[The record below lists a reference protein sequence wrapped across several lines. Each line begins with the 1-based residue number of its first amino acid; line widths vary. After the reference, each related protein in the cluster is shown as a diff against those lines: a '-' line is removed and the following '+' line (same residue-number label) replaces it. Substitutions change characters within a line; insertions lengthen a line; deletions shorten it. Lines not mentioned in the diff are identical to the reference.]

1 MFFYSVFR
9 FSALFK
15 SQVLFFILFKS
26 CRIRSIFAFYPL
38 YFFTFLLSLQQIT
51 TILTKMKPVLTIIA
65 SVLCAMMV
73 LSCQHQGTPDANRD
87 KDEEHDLVVAQELS
101 NGRVQCIAE
110 DAAGQLWIGT
120 FRGLNRY
127 DGHEYHQYFCTADTL
142 GLPDNNVQGLL
153 CDKKGRL
160 WVATVNGVCRY
171 TSQDTFERIPMQT
184 SNRNARKLLMDD
196 KGRVF
201 VYNGLELLMYDE
213 VQHIFLTKVVR
224 EMTRQSWGDC
234 FIDRSGIIMMIG
246 SANVQ
251 LYNSDDFKLIRDIHD
266 IEDTQAFYFELLSN
280 DLLLASGNGTLIIY
294 DVKSH
299 QFIPLSEEMKARI
312 TAHGSVLQAACLL
325 DNNNILL
332 STSHNGLFELN
343 LLTHTL
349 RGEGDAGFSAPVPDA
364 YVTKI
369 FQDSRKNIWMGTY
382 DKGLFVDYYY
392 KEKFGGSDSYLNR
405 VIEKSSVFAVAV
417 DKKNNLWVSTLRK
430 GLFVY
435 HTDTQKAEQIEIAG
449 LPAGERKNAITHIF
463 CDRDGLLWF
472 STTNIVM
479 KCLYDG
485 GKLNILGQW
494 QVPMTMDFEQADDG
508 TVWASTSSTYI
519 VAFKPGSNEPEP
531 KQAFTV
537 DYTFIP
543 SLLKLNDGNML
554 ISAFYQPIT
563 KMDMKT
569 GKLSQQEIP
578 DMQRCIRR
586 SVYIPT
592 DMHQDAKGNVWI
604 GTVSNG
610 LLRYNP
616 QTNEMSRIG
625 GLSCSDV
632 GCIEED
638 SQGNLWI
645 STMKGLNR
653 LDVKTGTI
661 TSLYKAD
668 GLAGDEFCDRASCQ
682 LPNGSLVFGGIDGVT
697 MFNPADIDTLRSLP
711 LKLCHL
717 KIHNQLIRPA
727 DGGPIE
733 VMLDSCKEIR
743 LEHSENSFSISYT
756 ALDYGEYERVHYYY
770 KLDGFDSDWIDAG
783 STHTAS
789 YANLP
794 AGHYTFRVRTTDST
808 GDEAGS
814 DERTIAVV
822 IAPLPAFS
830 WWAWLI
836 YLALAA
842 AIAYYLYRNARRV
855 VAARRAAR
863 QAQMEKEQELR
874 TNQMNMSFFANIAH
888 EFRTPL
894 TMIAGPVGQLAKSG
908 SIDGEERSL
917 LNIAQRSIQRMF
929 KLVNQLMDFNK
940 LENDTLR
947 LSVEQIDVVK
957 VMNDICDTFE
967 FNVKEKGLTLNRFGM
982 EDQLMAWT
990 DADKLEKIVSNLLS
1004 NALKFTPRG
1013 GHIDVTLDTVECSM
1027 INGQC
1032 SMVKVTIADTG
1043 KGIPEEQRE
1052 NIFKRFYQLDNQT
1065 KAIVNWGTGIGL
1077 YYSRR
1082 LAELHHGSLTAGN
1095 RQEGSGAVFTLVYP
1109 MNDEAYTQ
1117 EERRPLEG
1125 NGVADYRIVDSPSP
1139 VNSQLSI
1146 EDGRP
1151 TILIVDDDTEIIN
1164 YMRLLFSNDYRLITC
1179 LDADT
1184 ALEEMRA
1191 EEPNIVLSDVAMP
1204 GKDGYQLCQEIKQD
1218 IQLSHIP
1225 VILVTAKIT
1234 AENQVEGLNVGA
1246 DAYVTKP
1253 FEPAVLSA
1261 LIQSQLKNRERVRKL
1276 LAKATTTE
1284 DEGVDNALSEQDKH
1298 FMEELY
1304 KLMEEELSNS
1314 ELDVTRIT
1322 KMLYISRTKLYY
1334 KIKGLTG
1341 ETPSSFF
1348 RTYKLN
1354 RAAELLKG
1362 GKHTVAEI
1370 ADMTGF
1376 STQSHFSVVFKKQ
1389 FGVTPTEYKG

>member
-1 MFFYSVFR
+1 M
-9 FSALFK
+9 
-15 SQVLFFILFKS
+15 
-26 CRIRSIFAFYPL
+26 
-38 YFFTFLLSLQQIT
+38 
-51 TILTKMKPVLTIIA
+51 TKMKPVLT
-65 SVLCAMMV
+65 VLACVACMMMV
-73 LSCQHQGTPDANRD
+73 LSCRHHDSPDASRD
-87 KDEEHDLVVAQELS
+87 KDELHDLVVAHELS
-101 NGRVQCIAE
+101 NGRVQCVAE
-110 DAAGQLWIGT
+110 DNNGQMWIGT

-127 DGHEYHQYFCTADTL
+127 DGHEYHQYFCTFDSL
-142 GLPDNNVQGLL
+142 GLPDNNVQSLL

-171 TSQDTFERIPMQT
+171 TRQDTFERIPMQT
-184 SNRNARKLLMDD
+184 GNRNARKLLMDS

-201 VYNGLELLMYDE
+201 VYNGQELMIYDE
-213 VQHIFLTKVVR
+213 VHNIFLTKVTR
-224 EMTRQSWGDC
+224 QMTRQSWGDC
-234 FIDRSGIIMMIG
+234 FIDGSDVIMMIG

-251 LYNSDDFKLIRDIHD
+251 LYSSDDFKLLRDIHD
-266 IEDTQAFYFELLSN
+266 IEDSHAFYFELLSN
-280 DLLLASGNGTLIIY
+280 DLLLASGNGTMVIY

-299 QFIPLSEEMKARI
+299 QFIPLSPEMTSRI

-343 LLTHTL
+343 LFTHTL
-349 RGEGDAGFSAPVPDA
+349 RGEGDAGFSAPVPEA

-392 KEKFGGSDSYLNR
+392 NEKFGGSNSYLNR
-405 VIEKSSVFAVAV
+405 FIENSSVFAVAV
-417 DKKNNLWVSTLRK
+417 DKNANLWVSTLRK

-435 HTDTQKAEQIEIAG
+435 HTDTQKAESIEIAG
-449 LPAGERKNAITHIF
+449 LPAGEKRNAITHIF
-463 CDRDGLLWF
+463 CDRDGQLWL
-472 STTNIVM
+472 STSNIVM
-479 KCLYDG
+479 KCQYEAG
-485 GKLNILGQW
+485 RLNILGQW
-494 QVPMTMDFEQADDG
+494 PIFMTMDFEQTDDG
-508 TVWASTSSTYI
+508 TVWISTSSTYI
-519 VAFKPGSNEPEP
+519 VGFRPGSNQPEP
-531 KQAFTV
+531 KQAFNV

-543 SLLKLNDGNML
+543 SLLKLQDGNLL
-554 ISAFYQPIT
+554 ISAFYQSVM
-563 KMDMKT
+563 KMDPKT
-569 GKLSQQEIP
+569 GKLSQQEISG
-578 DMQRCIRR
+578 MQRCIRK
-586 SVYIPT
+586 SVFIPT
-592 DMHQDAKGNVWI
+592 DMHQDANGNVWI

-632 GCIEED
+632 GAIEED

-653 LDVKTGTI
+653 LDPKTGRI
-661 TSLYKAD
+661 ISLYKAD

-697 MFNPADIDTLRSLP
+697 MFNPADIDTLKSLP
-711 LKLCHL
+711 LHFCDL
-717 KIHNQLIRPA
+717 KVHNQLIRPA
-727 DGGPIE
+727 VGAPIE

-743 LEHSENSFSISYT
+743 LSHDQNSFSISYT
-756 ALDYGEYERVHYYY
+756 ALDYGDYERVHYYY
-770 KLDGFDSDWIDAG
+770 KLDGVDGDWIDAG
-783 STHTAS
+783 SGHVAN

-794 AGHYTFRVRTTDST
+794 SGHYTFRVRTTDST
-808 GDEAGS
+808 SDEAGS
-814 DERTIAVV
+814 DERTISVV
-822 IAPLPAFS
+822 VESAPAYS

-836 YLALAA
+836 YLLLSGML
-842 AIAYYLYRNARRV
+842 IGYLYQNAKRV
-855 VAARRAAR
+855 VKAKRAAR

-894 TMIAGPVGQLAKSG
+894 TMIAGPVGQLVKSNHL
-908 SIDGEERSL
+908 SGEDKSL
-917 LNIAQRSIQRMF
+917 LSIAQRSIQRMF

-957 VMNDICDTFE
+957 SMNDICDTFE
-967 FNVKEKGLTLNRFGM
+967 FNAKEKGISLNRLGM

-990 DADKLEKIVSNLLS
+990 DGDKLEKIVSNLLS

-1013 GHIDVTLDTVECSM
+1013 GHIDVSLDVAD
-1027 INGQC
+1027 GQ
-1032 SMVKVTIADTG
+1032 VKVTVADTG
-1043 KGIPEEQRE
+1043 KGIPEEQLE
-1052 NIFKRFYQLDNQT
+1052 NVFKRYYQLDNQT

-1082 LAELHHGSLTAGN
+1082 LAELHHGSLVAGN
-1095 RQEGSGAVFTLVYP
+1095 RKEGTGAVFALCYP
-1109 MNDEAYTQ
+1109 MNEQAYSE
-1117 EERRPLEG
+1117 EERRPIEG
-1125 NGVADYRIVDSPSP
+1125 DGVADYRIIDAPVVGAPHESDNDS
-1139 VNSQLSI
+1139 
-1146 EDGRP
+1146 RP
-1151 TILIVDDDTEIIN
+1151 TILVVDDDTEIIN
-1164 YMRLLFSNDYRLITC
+1164 YMRVLFSQDYRLITC
-1179 LDADT
+1179 LDAET

-1204 GKDGYQLCQEIKQD
+1204 GMDGYQLCQEIKQD

-1234 AENQVEGLNVGA
+1234 SENQVEGLSVGA

-1261 LIQSQLKNRERVRKL
+1261 LIQSQLKNRDRVRKL
-1276 LAKATTTE
+1276 LTKSTTTE

-1389 FGVTPTEYKG
+1389 FGVTPSEYKG